1 MDSLYRLA
9 RQSVPAFVE
18 RKKKLIGSQLPRI
31 GGRWLVGWV
40 KREKKRARQL
50 FPLKM
55 KFAVEKK
62 NLALLRSTLLKET
75 RRRPTD
81 RFPSARARKNQKKTP
96 KTKAKTKKRLKG
108 REKKEDKTKEE
119 RGAQWVAG
127 EMERPAD
134 ATAAD
139 VIDDI
144 DRRYRST
151 ISIEDIS
158 ISMPQRRTVATG
170 RVARKWKQ
178 NRAPLNSNPFQSA
191 LNTFPMRRTQENPV
205 KPSNTHGNSK

>member
-50 FPLKM
+50 GKTPLKM
-55 KFAVEKK
+55 KFAVKK
-62 NLALLRSTLLKET
+62 KET
-75 RRRPTD
+75 WPFFVQLCWKKLVEGRPID
-81 RFPSARARKNQKKTP
+81 FHRRAR
-96 KTKAKTKKRLKG
+96 AKTKK
-108 REKKEDKTKEE
+108 KTKNKSKNKEKVKRE
-119 RGAQWVAG
+119 RKKRRQNKRGTWGAMSGGRDGAAG
-127 EMERPAD
+127 WCHGSGRY
-134 ATAAD
+134 
-139 VIDDI
+139 
-144 DRRYRST
+144 RRYRST

-191 LNTFPMRRTQENPV
+191 LNAFPMRRTQENPV